1 MVLATTNNASITSTS
16 SSYFE
21 ESSIIQSDDPEYF
34 SFAPA
39 SAWMQVE
46 DDACNGA
53 TEQYVKYLRGCS
65 FE

>member
-1 MVLATTNNASITSTS
+1 MVLATTNNASITFTS
-16 SSYFE
+16 SHVEQSLT
-21 ESSIIQSDDPEYF
+21 IQSDDTEYF

-53 TEQYVKYLRGCS
+53 TEQYVKYLRGCTY
-65 FE
+65 

>member
-1 MVLATTNNASITSTS
+1 MAPATTIDASSTFTSL
-16 SSYFE
+16 YPV
-21 ESSIIQSDDPEYF
+21 ESATIQSDDPEYF

-53 TEQYVKYLRGCS
+53 TEQYVKYLRGCTY
-65 FE
+65 